1 MFAEERYRLIL
12 QAVNQNGKATVMELS
27 EALGVTAVTVRR
39 DLEKLEER
47 GLLLRTHGGA
57 LVITMEGTDAAYER
71 TFQEK
76 LGKFAEE
83 KGRIAQTAS
92 DLVVD
97 GEAILLTPGTT
108 NTLLYRKLVGK
119 NDLTIV
125 TNAANIVLQES
136 DAPHHDVIL
145 TGGKLRAK
153 SFALVGPLAE
163 QSLNAIR
170 VDKLFLGVDGFDLYE
185 GLTTPNLLEASIN
198 RKMIEISKQV
208 IVVADHS
215 KFGRVFF
222 SKITSLDV
230 VHTVISDRGLPERMA
245 AAIRDV
251 GIKLL
256 LV

>member
-12 QAVNQNGKATVMELS
+12 QAVNNNGKATVMELS

-57 LVITMEGTDAAYER
+57 MAITMEGTDTAYER

-83 KGRIAQTAS
+83 KGRIAQTAA

-125 TNAANIVLQES
+125 TNAANIVLQEN
-136 DAPHHDVIL
+136 DAPNHDVIL

-153 SFALVGPLAE
+153 SYALVGPLAE

-170 VDKLFLGVDGFDLYE
+170 VDKLFLGVDGFDLQE

-230 VHTVISDRGLPERMA
+230 VHTVISDRGLSERMA

>member
-12 QAVNQNGKATVMELS
+12 QAVNNNGKATVMELS

-57 LVITMEGTDAAYER
+57 MAITMEGTDTAYER

-83 KGRIAQTAS
+83 KGRIAQTAA

-125 TNAANIVLQES
+125 TNAANIVLQEN
-136 DAPHHDVIL
+136 DAPNHDVIL

-153 SFALVGPLAE
+153 SYALVGPLAE

-170 VDKLFLGVDGFDLYE
+170 VDKLFLGVDGFDLQE

-230 VHTVISDRGLPERMA
+230 VHTVISDSGLSERMA